1 MTRER
6 LPQRRYSESFDFWH
20 DGTRYSVTLGC
31 HPDGRI
37 GEVFMGMHKAAG
49 TKADVD
55 ARDVAVLISLGLQHG
70 VPLAVMLDATTK
82 TAAGRPDGV
91 TGALLAYLMEWEAEH
106 EVAA

>member
-6 LPQRRYSESFDFWH
+6 LPQRRYSESLDFWH

-55 ARDVAVLISLGLQHG
+55 ARDIAVLISLGLQHG
-70 VPLAVMLDATTK
+70 VSLATMLDATTK
-82 TAAGRPDGV
+82 TAIGKPEGLAGAV
-91 TGALLAYLMEWEAEH
+91 LAELLAWELAH
-106 EVAA
+106 EVVA